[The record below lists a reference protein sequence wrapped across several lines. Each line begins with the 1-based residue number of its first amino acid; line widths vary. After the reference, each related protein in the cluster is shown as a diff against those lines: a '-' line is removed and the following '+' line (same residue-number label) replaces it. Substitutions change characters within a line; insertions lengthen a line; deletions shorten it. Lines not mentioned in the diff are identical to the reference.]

1 MGTVSKTQYWMS
13 LESMEV
19 LSYLLH
25 IWVALG
31 FATLTLVAVVFRILP
46 QVESSP

>member
-1 MGTVSKTQYWMS
+1 MGTVSKTQYWMP

-25 IWVALG
+25 IWVTLG
-31 FATLTLVAVVFRILP
+31 FAKLTFVAVVFRILP